1 MLKLGNKKKK
11 KNGNNNKN
19 RQNNQNNQQKKSA
32 ENIIDINE
40 EELHDIFSFEPADAE
55 PEAEVNQEA
64 EAPAEKTAEVSDN
77 SEKKE
82 SVPAESKAET
92 PAEAAEEKAPAEN
105 MNIEK
110 PTSEPKPEAEKPAA
124 EEEPAKQEP
133 VSTAPAAEPNA
144 EAAEPAREKPAAE
157 ISDPVTEMNSE
168 QLDALDKLD
177 RDLAKAQ
184 HKKEKEQQRAE
195 AKRAEEQKI
204 EQERIEKAKQAQER
218 ANKAAERAAEIE
230 KEKQLAAAKP
240 AQTGGEKSASK
251 SASKPVKER
260 DPELGMNIIKG
271 VTVLV
276 VVAGIAYAGG
286 LVYAK
291 NLNDTFIESME
302 KELMGIASA
311 GANEENDTHITDGK
325 LSDEEKEALGLA
337 KYLPDTDKDGLSD
350 YYEIN
355 VSKTDPKNE
364 DTDGDGITD
373 GAEVYAGYDPLTAN
387 DANAVI
393 TNVISSEGAS
403 VEISGKAQN
412 AVASIDEVTNNSIR
426 GAAGVVGTPYEFY
439 TTASMESCKLTIN
452 YSTDDLNKWNSLPTN
467 LAIFKFNPETL
478 NFDKVEGS
486 RVDANAGTVSADI
499 DSIGIYAIGDDKYM
513 QETYN
518 TRIFFLI
525 DNSGSMYPEEMCPNS
540 EENDVEFKR
549 LDFASNLID
558 RLGTN
563 AQYGAA
569 KFTGTYTKISDI
581 TDNTSSVKNAIDG
594 IRTDDTYF
602 DGTEIADSISNAV
615 DELGKNRSDKNYI
628 VLLTDGYPS
637 SPNAEKEAAALQK
650 AVDNNITIFTIGL
663 GKRIDAEYLTN
674 IADAT
679 NGQFFQVS
687 NASALDSICDKIESF
702 MSYNKT
708 TISLEEETDVYIL
721 ADSGFNVTK
730 DSMAYSNFR
739 TDFSET
745 GTDYGIAELTREYY
759 TGELALSSDGY
770 KTDDGREI
778 TGYDLH
784 SVEQL
789 VDGKPDLVDLDI
801 GFLDTYND
809 YLALDDKWNYKTSKD
824 GLLKYTPDALNFIA
838 THNMTTITQPYTIE
852 LPELDSWI
860 QMLQN
865 ITFQKL
871 PEFTSYECA
880 VINSKIPNGSDS
892 DMIDAFEYMQYI
904 HNSSEKCD
912 IYDFGFNGSEAF
924 DILSEELTKGN
935 PVVISMDGSAL
946 NAVRLLRESENTNKF
961 VLEAYDCN
969 NMGTTSYIKL
979 LRSPIYDGEKT
990 PYYQYSATLN
1000 GKEMSLKM
1008 YITK

>member
-1 MLKLGNKKKK
+1 
-11 KNGNNNKN
+11 
-19 RQNNQNNQQKKSA
+19 
-32 ENIIDINE
+32 
-40 EELHDIFSFEPADAE
+40 
-55 PEAEVNQEA
+55 
-64 EAPAEKTAEVSDN
+64 
-77 SEKKE
+77 
-82 SVPAESKAET
+82 
-92 PAEAAEEKAPAEN
+92 
-105 MNIEK
+105 
-110 PTSEPKPEAEKPAA
+110 
-124 EEEPAKQEP
+124 
-133 VSTAPAAEPNA
+133 
-144 EAAEPAREKPAAE
+144 
-157 ISDPVTEMNSE
+157 
-168 QLDALDKLD
+168 
-177 RDLAKAQ
+177 
-184 HKKEKEQQRAE
+184 
-195 AKRAEEQKI
+195 
-204 EQERIEKAKQAQER
+204 
-218 ANKAAERAAEIE
+218 
-230 KEKQLAAAKP
+230 
-240 AQTGGEKSASK
+240 
-251 SASKPVKER
+251 
-260 DPELGMNIIKG
+260 MNIIKG

-373 GAEVYAGYDPLTAN
+373 GAEVYAGYNPLTAN

-581 TDNTSSVKNAIDG
+581 TDNTSSVKTAIDG

-679 NGQFFQVS
+679 NGQFFQAS
-687 NASALDSICDKIESF
+687 NADALENIYDKIQSF
-702 MSYNKT
+702 MSYNQVT
-708 TISLEEETDVYIL
+708 FEEESGTKGYIV
-721 ADSGFNVTK
+721 ADSGFNVLK
-730 DSMAYSNFR
+730 DGIGYNNFR
-739 TDFSET
+739 SDFAPN
-745 GTDYGIAELTREYY
+745 GADVGIAGLIRDYY
-759 TGELALSSDGY
+759 TGSLEMSREGY
-770 KTDDGREI
+770 TTDDGTEVP
-778 TGYDLH
+778 GYDISSISGITDGKADLN
-784 SVEQL
+784 SVEL
-789 VDGKPDLVDLDI
+789 GALAS
-801 GFLDTYND
+801 YNE
-809 YLALDDKWNYKTSKD
+809 YIQRSDKWNYRSIMGGTLHYTSDTRAFIDGANLKVITSHYDYSAPEQSGFMKFLRTITFNKIKD
-824 GLLKYTPDALNFIA
+824 FTDYECVLIDTKNLQGDDLAIMNMLRWYCAVPDAA
-838 THNMTTITQPYTIE
+838 
-852 LPELDSWI
+852 DKC
-860 QMLQN
+860 N
-865 ITFQKL
+865 I
-871 PEFTSYECA
+871 
-880 VINSKIPNGSDS
+880 I
-892 DMIDAFEYMQYI
+892 
-904 HNSSEKCD
+904 
-912 IYDFGFNGSEAF
+912 DFGYNGDEAF
-924 DILSEELTKGN
+924 DELINELTTGT
-935 PVVISMDGSAL
+935 PALITYGGSAM
-946 NAVRLLRESENTNKF
+946 NAIRIIRDEENPDLF
-961 VLEAYDCN
+961 IIDAYDSN
-969 NMGTTSYIKL
+969 SPERSTRIT
-979 LRSPIYDGEKT
+979 LRRTPVYDGDT
-990 PYYQYSATLN
+990 IPTYQYSASRGSVTEPLRIIVE
-1000 GKEMSLKM
+1000 K
-1008 YITK
+1008 